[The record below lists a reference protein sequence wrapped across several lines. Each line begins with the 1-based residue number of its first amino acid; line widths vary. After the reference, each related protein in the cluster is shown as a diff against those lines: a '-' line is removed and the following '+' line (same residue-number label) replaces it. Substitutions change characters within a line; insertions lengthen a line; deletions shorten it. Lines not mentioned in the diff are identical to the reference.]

1 MLLSITIEGINI
13 IKQYEGFSS
22 TSYICPGG
30 KKTIGYGHVIKDD
43 EKFEE
48 PISEFEAT
56 QILLEDIKIAEKA
69 VKRHLKIS
77 TLNNNQFSALVSFTF
92 NLGEGNFARST
103 LLKQVNAENKMLAA
117 LEFVKWIYVGDKK
130 FLGLLRRRIDEAA
143 LFLK

>member
-1 MLLSITIEGINI
+1 MLTTTIEGINI

-30 KKTIGYGHVIKDD
+30 KKTIGYGHVIKDG

-77 TLNNNQFSALVSFTF
+77 TLNNSQFSALVSFTF